1 MAAGVPGV
9 MSNMEISDEIM
20 NLEENIRSGSLCM
33 FGCWFGRPM
42 DNIHRSC
49 SANFS
54 NNLLT
59 INFDQGETLEIWNPS
74 KLIID
79 GNVLKIAKASKIKWS
94 WFYYGK
100 PQTPENL
107 RTQEFIVNGNNV
119 INQNQQPIKGAS
131 INEAAIAI
139 C

>member
-1 MAAGVPGV
+1 MN
-9 MSNMEISDEIM
+9 NMEISDEIM

-49 SANFS
+49 SAKFAND
-54 NNLLT
+54 LLT
-59 INFDQGETLEIWNPS
+59 INFDQGETLEIWHPS

-79 GNVLKIAKASKIKWS
+79 GNVLKIAKASKVKWS

-100 PQTPENL
+100 PKTKENL
-107 RTQEFIVNGNNV
+107 RAQEFIVNGNNI
-119 INQNQQPIKGAS
+119 INQNQQHIKGAS
-131 INEAAIAI
+131 INEVAIAI